1 MPSRRRFLQT
11 SAGFAI
17 GHTIGSRIQLSG
29 FSAAVAQDAQLTS
42 DMVRLHPEVEP
53 LVRIIEDTPRERAF
67 EAVADQL
74 RGGVPYR
81 TFLAALYLAGIR
93 NVNPQPPGFKFHCV
107 FMIHAA
113 HQLSLDGAVED
124 RLLPLF
130 QALDYFKDSQQKDVK
145 EGDFQLRPVTGR
157 LPVGEGVWRE
167 FHDAMDAWD
176 EARADRAITA
186 LARSRGAQEIISGL
200 WQYGARDYRN
210 IGHKSIFVAN
220 TWRTLQTI
228 GWQHA
233 EPALRSLV
241 LGLLDFGRNERVNE
255 FAFEDQSWLP
265 NLERVN
271 AVGAEARFRQA
282 VEDRTSSRDATLDLL
297 AALREGSADDCC
309 GKASAM
315 LAKGSISGQAAWD
328 AVHLAAGELM
338 MRQPGIYGIHTVT
351 SSGGLRYAFEQAGSP
366 KTRAMMLLQ
375 GIGWMSQFRHFMS
388 TRRDGL
394 NNADILE
401 YSDTTRL
408 KDAAASNAAI
418 SSRIGTDTGQA
429 AVLAAAYAVQ
439 HGADI
444 SEFRTAVSKS
454 VAHKKSDPH
463 HYKYA
468 SAVLEDYR
476 RVSPEWRPHMMAT
489 SVFYRPGDT
498 SPNSTTAGRARALL
512 EARHLRASE
521 AH

>member
-11 SAGFAI
+11 TAGLAL
-17 GHTIGSRIQLSG
+17 GHAIGSRFLPPG
-29 FSAAVAQDAQLTS
+29 FPSVLAQDSQLTP

-53 LVRIIEDTPRERAF
+53 LVRLIEDPPRDRVF

-74 RGGVPYR
+74 HSGVPYR
-81 TFLAALYLAGIR
+81 TFLASLYLAGIR

-107 FMIHAA
+107 FVINAA
-113 HQLSLDGAVED
+113 HQISLDGPVGD

-130 QALDYFKDSQQKDVK
+130 QALDYFKDSQQRDVK

-167 FHDAMDAWD
+167 FHDAMNTWD

-186 LARSRGAQEIISGL
+186 LVRSRGAQEIIAGL

-241 LGLLDFGRNERVNE
+241 LGLLDYGPDERVNE

-265 NLERVN
+265 NIERVN
-271 AVGAEARFRQA
+271 AAKPTLHEAVRNRA
-282 VEDRTSSRDATLDLL
+282 ANREATLDLR
-297 AALREGSADDCC
+297 AALREASANDCC
-309 GKASAM
+309 GKAAQM

-338 MRQPGIYGIHTVT
+338 MRQPGIFGIHTVT
-351 SSGGLRYAFEQAGSP
+351 SSGGLRYAFEQSGSP
-366 KTRAMMLLQ
+366 QTRAMMLLQ
-375 GIGWMSQFRHFMS
+375 GIGWMAQFRHFMS
-388 TRRDGL
+388 TRRNGL
-394 NNADILE
+394 NDADILQVADPGNL
-401 YSDTTRL
+401 SG
-408 KDAAASNAAI
+408 KDIGNGDI
-418 SSRIGTDTGQA
+418 SAQIGRDLGQA
-429 AVLAAAYAVQ
+429 ARSAAAYAAQ
-439 HGADI
+439 HGPDI
-444 SEFRTAVSKS
+444 GAFRTAVAQSITNKN
-454 VAHKKSDPH
+454 SDPH

-468 SAVLEDYR
+468 SAILEDYG
-476 RVSPEWRPHMMAT
+476 RVSPIWRPHILAT
-489 SVFYRPGDT
+489 SVYYRPGD
-498 SPNSTTAGRARALL
+498 STPDSDVTRNARALL
-512 EARHLRASE
+512 NRRE
-521 AH
+521 